1 MRPFV
6 DNDGESLYFVQP
18 QFGNSRLKLVDV
30 NMIDRPANSSAMQM
44 S

>member
-30 NMIDRPANSSAMQM
+30 NMIDRPGNSSAMQM